1 MITKTDLETLRW
13 LLARVLCERRPQLNE
28 EQRER
33 VLHASRAVAA
43 EIVKREAKP
52 CELSAR

>member
-1 MITKTDLETLRW
+1 MLTEDDLLTICW
-13 LLARVLCERRPQLNE
+13 MLARTLCEGRPQLNE

-43 EIVKREAKP
+43 EIAEREVGNDADT
-52 CELSAR
+52 